1 MKARDGGAMMIRS
14 PDIQLDR
21 IDRALAELAEARR
34 RCRDPIRAWQLGDAI
49 DAQLDQR
56 LAIMGLVAAPD
67 PSSRSAM
74 DDVPTT

>member
-1 MKARDGGAMMIRS
+1 MIRS

-21 IDRALAELAEARR
+21 IDRALAELAEDRR
-34 RCRDPIRAWQLGDAI
+34 RCRDPIRAWQLSDAI

-56 LAIMGLVAAPD
+56 LTMMRLIAAPD
-67 PSSRSAM
+67 STSRPAM

>member
-1 MKARDGGAMMIRS
+1 MGAMMIRS

-34 RCRDPIRAWQLGDAI
+34 RCRDPLRAWQLSDAI

-56 LAIMGLVAAPD
+56 LAIMGLSAAD
-67 PSSRSAM
+67 SASRSAM